1 MSRNAEP
8 NLFSGSFFIFY
19 LLYTKKK
26 RKEKKVDNKRSQ
38 WRLLQTVVVSVIQDT
53 VLQLL
58 DFCLPHNIFIWKN
71 FFILI
76 FLTLIWMVLAT
87 LLITLVRTLVKK
99 FLYMFSRWIISFQ
112 TGLGERVKNQS
123 MTTTLFGHW
132 VSFSFRH
139 SAAFVLFFFSLSSTG
154 YFFKEEE

>member
-1 MSRNAEP
+1 
-8 NLFSGSFFIFY
+8 
-19 LLYTKKK
+19 
-26 RKEKKVDNKRSQ
+26 
-38 WRLLQTVVVSVIQDT
+38 
-53 VLQLL
+53 
-58 DFCLPHNIFIWKN
+58 
-71 FFILI
+71 
-76 FLTLIWMVLAT
+76 MVLAT

-139 SAAFVLFFFSLSSTG
+139 SAAFVLFFFIVKFDRL
-154 YFFKEEE
+154 FF

>member
-1 MSRNAEP
+1 
-8 NLFSGSFFIFY
+8 
-19 LLYTKKK
+19 
-26 RKEKKVDNKRSQ
+26 
-38 WRLLQTVVVSVIQDT
+38 
-53 VLQLL
+53 
-58 DFCLPHNIFIWKN
+58 
-71 FFILI
+71 
-76 FLTLIWMVLAT
+76 MVLAT

-139 SAAFVLFFFSLSSTG
+139 SAAFVLFFLSLSSTG
-154 YFFKEEE
+154 YFFKEEEKNLEENVFLLFFFFLF